1 MPEYRVPDSSPPV
14 TLAYDLIPG
23 RSDAPVL
30 VYCHGLLSCRTG
42 TRAEMIRGWCERKAW
57 TLLAFDFQG
66 RGDSSGSV
74 ENLTF
79 TQQIQDLDAILDVL
93 PGGTR
98 PVLFGSSLGGLTA
111 AWYAALH
118 PGRVRACVLVA
129 PAFSIVAGI
138 LADIGLT
145 GMQQWRQEDRRQFE
159 GDREGLVMNHGFV
172 EDAADYPEALL
183 YSSFRTP
190 TLVVHGMKDETIPF
204 HRSVEFVNK
213 VPSGLA
219 DLHLFAEGDHQ
230 IHDFMEEVLTL
241 METFVGRRAP
251 E

>member
-1 MPEYRVPDSSPPV
+1 MPEYCVPDSSPPV

-23 RSDAPVL
+23 RPGAPVL
-30 VYCHGLLSCRTG
+30 VYCHGLLSSRNG
-42 TRAEMIRGWCERKAW
+42 TRAGMIREWCERRAW
-57 TLLAFDFQG
+57 TLLAFDFRG

-74 ENLTF
+74 EDLTF
-79 TQQIQDLDAILDVL
+79 TQQIQDLDAVLDVL
-93 PGGTR
+93 PGETR

-129 PAFSIVAGI
+129 PAFSITAGI

-145 GMQQWRQEDRRQFE
+145 GAQHWKTEGRRQFE
-159 GDREGLVMNHGFV
+159 GDREGLVMNHGFM

-183 YSSFRTP
+183 QASYRTP

-204 HRSVEFVNK
+204 DRSVEFVEK
-213 VPSGLA
+213 VPPGLA
-219 DLHLFAEGDHQ
+219 DLHLFA
-230 IHDFMEEVLTL
+230 
-241 METFVGRRAP
+241 
-251 E
+251 